1 MKESVY
7 HQLIDD
13 LFIGIEEALGAL
25 DALDALDTLETL
37 DRLRNFKELSA

>member
-13 LFIGIEEALGAL
+13 LFIGIEEALDTLGAL
-25 DALDALDTLETL
+25 DTL

>member
-13 LFIGIEEALGAL
+13 LFIGIEEAL
-25 DALDALDTLETL
+25 DTL

>member
-13 LFIGIEEALGAL
+13 LFIGIEEALDTLVAL
-25 DALDALDTLETL
+25 DTL